1 VLLSVPGAVT
11 IVSMNQVPQAR
22 VRFSRIGMRMFAA
35 GMLAVSVGAVAF
47 VITHLPGDGKS
58 ASQQPGATPPAA
70 SLWGKQQAGYNEI
83 DAPVAKALKEL
94 PVRVRLAAVAGA
106 PAGVYRATHSIRVRY
121 ASGSHF
127 GVYLVTVWGSRYGV
141 GPRAI
146 RARASTCRACTHNRL
161 LQLAPGVPAAI
172 AAGGGHPSTVIWRQ
186 GGLTFEVRGPGT
198 TFSNRDA
205 VAAARAVARANA

>member
-1 VLLSVPGAVT
+1 VLLSAPDAVT

-22 VRFSRIGMRMFAA
+22 VRFSRIGARMFAA

-47 VITHLPGDGKS
+47 VITHLAGDGKS

-83 DAPVAKALKEL
+83 DAPVGRALKEL
-94 PVRVRLAAVAGA
+94 PVHVRLAAAAGA

-186 GGLTFEVRGPGT
+186 RGLTFEVRGPGA

-205 VAAARAVARANA
+205 VAAARAIARANT

>member
-1 VLLSVPGAVT
+1 
-11 IVSMNQVPQAR
+11 MNQVPQAR
-22 VRFSRIGMRMFAA
+22 VRFSRIGARMFAA

-47 VITHLPGDGKS
+47 VITHLANDGKS

-83 DAPVAKALKEL
+83 DAPVAKALAGL
-94 PVRVRLAAVAGA
+94 PVHVRLAAVAGV
-106 PAGVYRATHSIRVRY
+106 PAGVYRATHSVRVRY

-172 AAGGGHPSTVIWRQ
+172 AAGGGHPSTVTWRQ

-198 TFSNRDA
+198 SFSNRDA
-205 VAAARAVARANA
+205 VAAARAIARANA

>member
-1 VLLSVPGAVT
+1 
-11 IVSMNQVPQAR
+11 MNQVPQAR

-47 VITHLPGDGKS
+47 VITHRPGDGK
-58 ASQQPGATPPAA
+58 PAA
-70 SLWGKQQAGYNEI
+70 QAGAPPTAGLWGKQQAGYNEI

-94 PVRVRLAAVAGA
+94 PVHVRLAAVAGA

-161 LQLAPGVPAAI
+161 LQLGPGVPAAI

-186 GGLTFEVRGPGT
+186 RGLTFEVRGPGT